1 MPILATEARIF
12 EIKKE
17 LDQNTSDVSLNGL
30 FLMLVSYIESMQ
42 KEIIKHY
49 LKYRPE
55 KISVNS
61 LEVDKAILVESE
73 DFYFLERI
81 VTDYIDKMPYWRLS
95 ILFFDVLEIKKPKNE
110 NRILNIK
117 RRRNDL
123 IHNNLIVNF
132 KRKEIQQD
140 SINASYLLICLKEYE
155 NYLSELK
162 SSISVAFINFNKIN
176 ALENLWH
183 YTFTTPLCSNF
194 SDYWY
199 IDNNN
204 DAILGCK
211 HPEVETSL
219 SSSEK
224 FILEIWR
231 SQVCGSKVD
240 FPNMSSLDK
249 HHQNCLYMFL
259 KLSNDIFLYN

>member
-183 YTFTTPLCSNF
+183 YTFTTCN
-194 SDYWY
+194 
-199 IDNNN
+199 
-204 DAILGCK
+204 
-211 HPEVETSL
+211 
-219 SSSEK
+219 
-224 FILEIWR
+224 
-231 SQVCGSKVD
+231 Q
-240 FPNMSSLDK
+240 
-249 HHQNCLYMFL
+249 
-259 KLSNDIFLYN
+259 KLTMYSFR